1 MSRKLTPCDPAAVF
15 AAATAANCVICQIF
29 GPYFAAAYSSPLVII
44 QAAALLSA
52 FSKLDIPWSGTITK
66 LSGASFT
73 VFLAHLILLRFC
85 RIGQF
90 VNSSPIIMLAHIAL
104 CQIGLYIVSYVIH
117 VIYTAV
123 TKPIYTNLW
132 KRVKPFEIS
141 AESII
146 S

>member
-1 MSRKLTPCDPAAVF
+1 MF
-15 AAATAANCVICQIF
+15 AAATAANCVICLIF
-29 GPYFAAAYSSPLVII
+29 GPYSAAAYSSPLVII

-52 FSKLDIPWSGTITK
+52 FSRLNIAWSGTVTK
-66 LSGASFT
+66 LAGASFT

-90 VNSSPIIMLAHIAL
+90 VNSSPMIMLAHIVL

-117 VIYTAV
+117 VIYTGV
-123 TKPIYTNLW
+123 TKPIFNKLW

-141 AESII
+141 AESAL